1 MAGEMGNTITYDNI
15 DANKMLNKAGLLEL
29 SGQIKGYIQANAGG
43 GASYT
48 AGDGIDITNDVI
60 SSTVKEFSRYYQ
72 PPWSI
77 FFAGD
82 PFVGGLTANGVST
95 KEEALDI
102 LAHGGSVYATYDAG
116 VIRFTGED
124 FDGMGYVWY
133 YTPNA
138 NGDFV
143 QGTIS
148 SLSASNPITIGY
160 GSNYIFSMGK
170 CLIVCNS
177 GELKTFLLRKLGY
190 DNTISGL
197 TATTIK
203 GAIDEL
209 AARPV
214 VSIPADPSADGT
226 YVLQNT
232 VSSGTATY
240 SWGTPSGGGGGT
252 TYTAGTGISIE
263 NGVISLN
270 LASAE
275 EEAF

>member
-48 AGDGIDITNDVI
+48 AGNNVSIDNDTINVRIVPKVITINQSTTAANMSADNKAYLNNTFVNGYVNYPCIIKAGLSYGLQGYYYYYMTDSNMMAFVGMSFAPNDTSYGGFQYILLNFTNNELSQITWNAWGVSSNRLPAEGIRLPAGQSPTG
-60 SSTVKEFSRYYQ
+60 SASTVGSAMEYIKNNYAKKVEL
-72 PPWSI
+72 PP
-77 FFAGD
+77 
-82 PFVGGLTANGVST
+82 
-95 KEEALDI
+95 
-102 LAHGGSVYATYDAG
+102 
-116 VIRFTGED
+116 
-124 FDGMGYVWY
+124 
-133 YTPNA
+133 
-138 NGDFV
+138 
-143 QGTIS
+143 
-148 SLSASNPITIGY
+148 
-160 GSNYIFSMGK
+160 
-170 CLIVCNS
+170 
-177 GELKTFLLRKLGY
+177 
-190 DNTISGL
+190 
-197 TATTIK
+197 
-203 GAIDEL
+203 
-209 AARPV
+209 
-214 VSIPADPSADGT
+214 IPADPSADGT

-275 EEAF
+275 EEVF